1 MSDNRYID
9 DEMQAGSKGVW
20 LPDEYIE
27 QLLLT
32 IMANAKALTA
42 LANIAALKDEMLA
55 GEIIEVSMRITDM
68 AISITE
74 VTQQTGGSN
83 E

>member
-9 DEMQAGSKGVW
+9 DEMQEGSKGVW
-20 LPDEYIE
+20 LPDAYIE

-42 LANIAALKDEMLA
+42 LSNVAALTDDRLA
-55 GEIIEVSMRITDM
+55 SEIIEISMRVTDI
-68 AISITE
+68 ALSVTE
-74 VTQQTGGSN
+74 VASHD
-83 E
+83 

>member
-1 MSDNRYID
+1 MSDNRYIN

-20 LPDEYIE
+20 LPDAYIE

-32 IMANAKALTA
+32 IMANAKSLTA
-42 LANIAALKDEMLA
+42 LSNIAALTDEHLA
-55 GEIIEVSMRITDM
+55 NEIIEISMRVTDI
-68 AISITE
+68 ALSVTE
-74 VTQQTGGSN
+74 VTSH

>member
-20 LPDEYIE
+20 LPDAYIE

-32 IMANAKALTA
+32 IMANAKAMTA
-42 LANIAALKDEMLA
+42 LSNVAALTDERLA
-55 GEIIEVSMRITDM
+55 NEIIEISMRITDI
-68 AISITE
+68 ALSVTE
-74 VTQQTGGSN
+74 VASHD
-83 E
+83 

>member
-9 DEMQAGSKGVW
+9 DEMQAGSGGVW
-20 LPDEYIE
+20 LPDAYIE

-32 IMANAKALTA
+32 IMANAKSLTA
-42 LANIAALKDEMLA
+42 LSNIAALTDERLA
-55 GEIIEVSMRITDM
+55 NEIIEISMRVTDI
-68 AISITE
+68 ALSVTE
-74 VTQQTGGSN
+74 VTSH

>member
-9 DEMQAGSKGVW
+9 DEMQAGSKGIW
-20 LPDEYIE
+20 LPDAYIE

-42 LANIAALKDEMLA
+42 LSNIAALTDDRLA
-55 GEIIEVSMRITDM
+55 SEIIEISMRVTDI
-68 AISITE
+68 ALSVTE
-74 VTQQTGGSN
+74 VASHD
-83 E
+83 

>member
-20 LPDEYIE
+20 LPDAYIE
-27 QLLLT
+27 KLLLT
-32 IMANAKALTA
+32 IMANAKSLTA
-42 LANIAALKDEMLA
+42 LSNIAALTDERLA
-55 GEIIEVSMRITDM
+55 NEIIEISMRVTDI
-68 AISITE
+68 ALSVTE
-74 VTQQTGGSN
+74 VTSH

>member
-20 LPDEYIE
+20 LPDAYIE

-32 IMANAKALTA
+32 IMANAKAMTA
-42 LANIAALKDEMLA
+42 LSNVAALTDERLA
-55 GEIIEVSMRITDM
+55 NEIIEISMRITDI
-68 AISITE
+68 ALSVTE
-74 VTQQTGGSN
+74 VTSH
-83 E
+83 EY